1 MKNYGN
7 YMNVYESMQLLTS
20 SASLFFVSHDTKL
33 LFSRFLIIT

>member
-20 SASLFFVSHDTKL
+20 SASLFL
-33 LFSRFLIIT
+33 LATIPNFFLVDF

>member
-7 YMNVYESMQLLTS
+7 YMNVYESMQLLHR
-20 SASLFFVSHDTKL
+20 AQVFFVSHDTKL

>member
-20 SASLFFVSHDTKL
+20 SASLFL
-33 LFSRFLIIT
+33 LATILSFFLADF